1 MSDFYLITGFLGAGK
16 TTFLKNFI
24 KQFASK
30 KVYLIINEFGKEG
43 VDGALLKEIGAV
55 LEEVTNGSVFC
66 SCRLDKFEAVL
77 NDAVLQKPD
86 VIITEASGLSDPTNV
101 KKVLGGFKDINYKG
115 SICLADAL
123 RLNKVFETATVV
135 RRQLAVSSLV
145 VINKTD
151 QATPSQIEQTKK
163 IISEVNMA
171 ANVTLTQFGAFQK
184 EWFSFVSPDIDVE
197 MLSSAKDI
205 TLQSITL
212 SISPNMDKKSFES
225 LLNMLCDSTYR
236 IKGLLT
242 LNGEKFIA
250 DCVGPDVKVSSW
262 HGETNNNVVLL
273 AGKGMA
279 LRHAVKKAKE
289 WYPGFIEIFA

>member
-151 QATPSQIEQTKK
+151 QATKEQIEQTKK
-163 IISEVNMA
+163 IISEVNPTA
-171 ANVTLTQFGAFQK
+171 HTTLTQFGSFQK
-184 EWFSFVSPDIDVE
+184 EWFSFVSSDIDVE
-197 MLSSAKDI
+197 LLSAAKDI
-205 TLQSITL
+205 TLQTITL
-212 SISPNMDKKSFES
+212 NVSPDMDKRSFES
-225 LLNMLCDSTYR
+225 LLNMLCDNTYR

-242 LNGEKFIA
+242 LNGEKVIA
-250 DCVGPDVKVSSW
+250 DCVGPDVKVSCW
-262 HGETNNNVVLL
+262 QGETNNKVVLL

-279 LRHAVKKAKE
+279 LRQAVKKAKE